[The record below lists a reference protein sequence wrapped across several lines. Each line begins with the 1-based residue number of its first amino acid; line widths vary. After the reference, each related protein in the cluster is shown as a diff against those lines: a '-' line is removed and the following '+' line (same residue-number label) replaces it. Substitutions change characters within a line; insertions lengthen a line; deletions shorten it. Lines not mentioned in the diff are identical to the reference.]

1 MNKNMKK
8 SKTIEFSD
16 RIVEYMKNQLE
27 ETLLELE
34 NLDVE
39 ITSKRPSTFYCAKR
53 NIIEILEILE
63 YEK

>member
-1 MNKNMKK
+1 MKK

-16 RIVEYMKNQLE
+16 RVVEYIKNQLK

-39 ITSKRPSTFYCAKR
+39 ITSKCPSTFYCAKR

-63 YEK
+63 REK

>member
-1 MNKNMKK
+1 MDFLKQT
-8 SKTIEFSD
+8 KTIEFPD
-16 RIVEYMKNQLE
+16 RVVEYIKNQLE

-39 ITSKRPSTFYCAKR
+39 ITSKCPSSFYCAKS

>member
-1 MNKNMKK
+1 MKK

-16 RIVEYMKNQLE
+16 RVVEYIKNQLE

-39 ITSKRPSTFYCAKR
+39 ITSKSPSTFYCAKR

-63 YEK
+63 DEK